1 MAKRG
6 FTKGKKREIPLSQMS
21 RAEYNARIVQSQG
34 AKRVQQRRNDISAN
48 ALEFATG
55 FNKRDGVDLGDIGG
69 LAITAATLG
78 SGSLI
83 RGAARRATAAG
94 LKDTIIAKGG
104 VTINAN
110 SMKVVSPKR
119 GYSVGITN
127 KTAIKI
133 PVKKANA
140 GNIADAFD
148 KIKKQYNPKNMG
160 AWVERGQIHIDPTR
174 IVKSYGKAQRIG
186 RKMNQDSVYSF
197 GARRGKGASLNVIR
211 RAK

>member
-6 FTKGKKREIPLSQMS
+6 LTKGKKREIPLSQMS
-21 RAEYNARIVQSQG
+21 RAEYNARIVQGQG
-34 AKRVQQRRNDISAN
+34 ARRRSNGDFSSN
-48 ALEFATG
+48 VLEAFTG

-78 SGSLI
+78 TGSLI

-104 VTINAN
+104 VTINSN
-110 SMKVVSPKR
+110 SMKVVAPKR

-133 PVKKANA
+133 PVKKAGA

-197 GARRGKGASLNVIR
+197 GANRGKGASLKVIR
-211 RAK
+211 RSK

>member
-6 FTKGKKREIPLSQMS
+6 LTKGKKREIPLSQMS
-21 RAEYNARIVQSQG
+21 RAEYNARIVQGQG
-34 AKRVQQRRNDISAN
+34 ARRRSNGDFSSN
-48 ALEFATG
+48 VLEAFTG

-78 SGSLI
+78 TGSLI

-104 VTINAN
+104 VTINSN
-110 SMKVVSPKR
+110 SMKVVAPKR

-133 PVKKANA
+133 PVKKAGA

-186 RKMNQDSVYSF
+186 RKMNQESVYSF
-197 GARRGKGASLNVIR
+197 GANRGKGASLKVIR

>member
-1 MAKRG
+1 MAKKELGSYKR
-6 FTKGKKREIPLSQMS
+6 KGMKQLGSYKTPGL
-21 RAEYNARIVQSQG
+21 AAAN
-34 AKRVQQRRNDISAN
+34 RRTSEGL
-48 ALEFATG
+48 LETFTG
-55 FNKRDGVDLGDIGG
+55 FNKRDGVDLGDFAG
-69 LAITAATLG
+69 LAVTAATLG
-78 SGSLI
+78 AGSLV

-104 VTINAN
+104 VTINSK
-110 SMKVVSPKR
+110 SMKVVAPKR

-133 PVKKANA
+133 PIKKASA

-148 KIKKQYNPKNMG
+148 TIKKQYNPKNMG
-160 AWVERGQIHIDPTR
+160 AWVQRGQIHIDPTR

-197 GARRGKGASLNVIR
+197 GANRGKGASLKVIR